1 MTKND
6 SADQPGGD
14 AMTESTTI
22 EAPPPRL
29 TTSRVTVEDDATPV
43 ARLIERTLRDAAA
56 ADDGRLPLAGLLGTV
71 AVRSHS
77 TPQAATVTVAG
88 EAVEVTSG
96 VLAET
101 DATVVVDLD
110 ARFAAT
116 DEPTGDAELAAAL
129 LSALRPPLPHWRDA
143 AARFWKVT
151 RDIPGIPDVLV
162 VEATGPDGSDHDR
175 FGDGTTT
182 YGISGPADLLAGV
195 FSGADDL
202 LVSLAAGVRIQG
214 TLSQLS
220 VMTAASWKVRFDV

>member
-1 MTKND
+1 M
-6 SADQPGGD
+6 S
-14 AMTESTTI
+14 ESTTI

-29 TTSRVTVEDDATPV
+29 ATTRVTVEDDATPV
-43 ARLIERTLRDAAA
+43 ARLVARTLRDAVAG
-56 ADDGRLPLAGLLGTV
+56 DGRLPLAGLLGSV
-71 AVRSHS
+71 VVRSHD
-77 TPQAATVTVAG
+77 TPQVATVTVAG
-88 EAVEVTSG
+88 DVVEVAGG
-96 VLAET
+96 VLVET
-101 DATVVVDLD
+101 DTVVTVDLD

-116 DEPTGDAELAAAL
+116 AEPTGDAELATAL

-143 AARFWKVT
+143 AARFWGAT
-151 RDIPGIPDVLV
+151 RHIPGIPDVLV
-162 VEATGPDGSDHDR
+162 VEATGPDGAEHDR

-214 TLSQLS
+214 TLAQLS

>member
-1 MTKND
+1 
-6 SADQPGGD
+6 
-14 AMTESTTI
+14 MTESTTI

-29 TTSRVTVEDDATPV
+29 ATTRVTVEDDATPV
-43 ARLIERTLRDAAA
+43 ARLIERTLCDAAAA
-56 ADDGRLPLAGLLGTV
+56 ADDGRLALAGLLGTV
-71 AVRSHS
+71 AVRSHN
-77 TPQAATVTVAG
+77 TPQAATVAVTAD
-88 EAVEVTSG
+88 AVEVTSG

-110 ARFAAT
+110 ARFAPT
-116 DEPTGDAELAAAL
+116 DEPTGDAVLATAL

-162 VEATGPDGSDHDR
+162 VEATGTDGSEHDR

-182 YGISGPADLLAGV
+182 YGISGPADLLAGI

>member
-1 MTKND
+1 
-6 SADQPGGD
+6 
-14 AMTESTTI
+14 MTESTTI

-29 TTSRVTVEDDATPV
+29 TTSRVIVEDDATPV
-43 ARLIERTLRDAAA
+43 ARLIGRTLCDAAA
-56 ADDGRLPLAGLLGTV
+56 AGDDGRLALAGLLGTV
-71 AVRSHS
+71 AVRSHN
-77 TPQAATVTVAG
+77 TPQTATVTFTG
-88 EAVEVTSG
+88 DAVEVTSG

-116 DEPTGDAELAAAL
+116 EEPIGDAELATAM

-151 RDIPGIPDVLV
+151 RDISGIPDVLI
-162 VEATGPDGSDHDR
+162 VEATGPDGSEHDR